1 MEKIIKVGCIGLGPR
16 GSYVFKLLLRNP
28 NVKVTAICDK
38 NQEKIDEF
46 KKWLKDEKD
55 ITDVACYT
63 DHKEFLNS
71 DVEAVLVA
79 THVETHAAIAADCLY
94 AKKHVL
100 CEIPNIANIDEAKLL
115 AKAVKDNPEAKFMV
129 AENCCY
135 WGFINTWKKMYEE
148 GLLGEV
154 VYAESDYIHM
164 TSCWNLTEEEKKN
177 LPWRA
182 YLPSVTY
189 LTHNLGPILYILN
202 DTCTEIIGFTPD
214 NNTLSDVHP
223 APVNGVAMVKTKKG
237 ALIKIFVGF
246 GVHKREGGHNFSIYG
261 DKGYLENERTGATRK
276 TIGDLS
282 AIPNTHAG
290 ITIPVDHG
298 YPGASTE
305 GHGGADIKMVDDF
318 VDCILCDRQPEL
330 GIEFGINI
338 ALPGIYADL
347 SSREH
352 GKMYKMPTVEEIL
365 NS

>member
-1 MEKIIKVGCIGLGPR
+1 MERTIKIGCIGLGPR
-16 GSYVFKLLLRNP
+16 GLYVFKLLMACK

-46 KKWLKDEKD
+46 MKYLKEKD
-55 ITDVACYT
+55 IDGVETFTSYED
-63 DHKEFLNS
+63 FLKS

-79 THVETHAAIAADCLY
+79 THVETHAKIAADALY

-100 CEIPNIANIDEAKLL
+100 CEIPNIASIEEAKLL
-115 AKAVKDNPEAKFMV
+115 AKAVKDNPEVKFMV

-135 WGFINTWKKMYEE
+135 WAFLNTWKKIYEQ
-148 GLLGEV
+148 GLLGDV

-164 TSCWNLTEEEKKN
+164 TSCWYLNDEEKKN

-182 YLPSVTY
+182 YLPSITY

-202 DTCTEIIGFTPD
+202 DTCTEVIGFTPD
-214 NNTLSDVHP
+214 NNPLSDVHP

-246 GVHKREGGHNFSIYG
+246 GVHKKEGGHNFSLYG
-261 DKGYLENERTGATRK
+261 SKGYLENERTGKDRAT
-276 TIGDLS
+276 I
-282 AIPNTHAG
+282 ANFECIPNTSSS
-290 ITIPVDHG
+290 IKMPLSFN

-305 GHGGADIKMVDDF
+305 GHGGADVKMVEDF
-318 VDCILCDRQPEL
+318 VNCIIEDREPAL

-352 GKMYKMPTVEEIL
+352 GKLYTMPTLEEIL